1 MKNKFLSIR
10 ISDDDLEAIHRKA
23 EQAHLSVTDYVT
35 KCCLKKQITVIEDLN
50 SVLKEEKAIG
60 NNLNQLTLL
69 SHMGKIKTVNFEKL
83 TEQFVR
89 LNSALSKV
97 LERKRW

>member
-10 ISDDDLEAIHRKA
+10 ISDDDLEVIHRKA

-60 NNLNQLTLL
+60 NNLNQLTML

-83 TEQFVR
+83 T
-89 LNSALSKV
+89 
-97 LERKRW
+97 